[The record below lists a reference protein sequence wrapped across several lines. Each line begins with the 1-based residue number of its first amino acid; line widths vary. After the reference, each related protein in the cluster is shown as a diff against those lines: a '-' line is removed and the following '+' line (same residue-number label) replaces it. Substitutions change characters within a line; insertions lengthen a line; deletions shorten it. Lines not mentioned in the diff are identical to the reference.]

1 MTPYMKGLHSKIDGW
16 QYDQDSGGRKM
27 KGKHLQAMLAK
38 HSQILELCREGN
50 EGNEG
55 SATPNGLKGSSK
67 GDSEEPSRVL
77 PVERLHSN
85 V

>member
-1 MTPYMKGLHSKIDGW
+1 
-16 QYDQDSGGRKM
+16 M

-77 PVERLHSN
+77 PVERLKSN
-85 V
+85 VEALKKLTAPVAPPRVRVQV